1 MYSQNTICAIATPPG
16 EGAIAVIR
24 ISGDDTFKIIEKI
37 FVPASKNKDLSNLRT
52 HTLHYGEIKENGETV
67 DEVLVAIYKSP
78 HSYTGEDSAEIFCH
92 GSTYIQKK
100 IVQLLINNGASLAQ
114 PGEFTMRAFLNH
126 KIDLAQAEG
135 VADLISS
142 KSKAAAS
149 LAIKQMKGDFSK
161 QINNLR
167 QKLIDLLSLIELEL
181 DFSEEDVEFAD
192 RGELIAIIT
201 RIEEWT
207 DNLIKNFKLG
217 NAIKEGVPVAITGIP
232 NVGKSTLLNLLLNEN
247 KAIVSEIPGTTRDIV
262 EDVINIEG
270 VRFRLIDTAGI
281 RQTDDIVEN
290 LGIERSLNA
299 IKKALLNIVVA
310 DPTQSLEENINH
322 IENVISN
329 SNEGSKILVF
339 INKIDKAAANEI
351 KTLEDFLASKS
362 IDYLKISAK
371 DNTYLEKIN
380 NAIISVSGIGKFF
393 EEETFAINQRHYQ
406 ALTNIKN
413 SIEEVKKGLEMELP
427 ADLLT
432 QELKQIMF
440 YLGEISGEVTTD
452 DILGNIFSRFCIGK

>member
-1 MYSQNTICAIATPPG
+1 MNFHNTICAIATPTR

-24 ISGDDTFKIIEKI
+24 ISGDETFKIVGKI
-37 FVPASKNKDLSNLRT
+37 FVSASKNKDLSKAGT

-92 GSTYIQKK
+92 GSIYIQKK
-100 IVQLLINNGASLAQ
+100 IVQLLINNGATLAQ

-142 KSKAAAS
+142 KSKAAAT
-149 LAIKQMKGDFSK
+149 LAIKQLKGDFSK

-192 RGELIAIIT
+192 RSELIGIIT
-201 RIEEWT
+201 QIEEWT

-262 EDVINIEG
+262 EDVINIDG

-281 RQTDDIVEN
+281 RETNDVVEN
-290 LGIERSLNA
+290 LGIERSLQA

-310 DPTQSLEENINH
+310 DPTQDLNENIKH

-329 SNEGSKILVF
+329 SVEGSKILVF
-339 INKIDKAAANEI
+339 INKIDKASDGEI
-351 KTLEDFLASKS
+351 KSLEKFLSDKGLN
-362 IDYLKISAK
+362 YLKISAK
-371 DNTYLEKIN
+371 DKSYLTEIN
-380 NAIISVSGIGKFF
+380 NAIISTSGIGKFF

-413 SIEEVKKGLEMELP
+413 SIVEVKKGLEMELP
-427 ADLLT
+427 TDLLT

-440 YLGEISGEVTTD
+440 YLGEISGEITTD
-452 DILGNIFSRFCIGK
+452 DLLGNIFSKFCIGK